1 MIDTIYTIEKWDDVD
16 QAFDDLDD
24 WATRWDKLEDARYMC
39 KHFTS
44 KGIRCRIVKS
54 EVIETYDAK

>member
-24 WATRWDKLEDARYMC
+24 FATRWSSLEDARYMC
-39 KHFTS
+39 QQFTS
-44 KGIRCRIVKS
+44 NGIRCRIVKS
-54 EVIETYDAK
+54 EVIETYEA